1 MIAQLAHVIKRAV
14 AGTGHGLIAPHHN
27 SGQGEIR
34 ASTEGINT
42 LKVLMHQ
49 AQIDNPVSRFDVLR
63 QRIITRHFISS
74 TESGFLQG

>member
-42 LKVLMHQ
+42 LKILMHQ
-49 AQIDNPVSRFDVLR
+49 A
-63 QRIITRHFISS
+63 
-74 TESGFLQG
+74 

>member
-1 MIAQLAHVIKRAV
+1 VIAQLAHVIKRAV
-14 AGTGHGLIAPHHN
+14 TGTGHSLIAPHD

-49 AQIDNPVSRFDVLR
+49 AKIDNPVSRFDVLR